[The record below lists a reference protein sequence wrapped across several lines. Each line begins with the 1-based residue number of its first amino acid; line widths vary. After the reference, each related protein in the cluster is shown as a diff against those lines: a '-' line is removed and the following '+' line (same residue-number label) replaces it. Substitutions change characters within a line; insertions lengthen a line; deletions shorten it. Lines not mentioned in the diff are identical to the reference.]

1 MVEQMIDIYI
11 SLVAALSTIAGAF
24 SYFSKV
30 KNRQTPKMPLLFIM
44 SLIVGSVFGVAAL
57 YVTAQSP
64 SWSTIVV
71 ILLATMPVM
80 MSAVFY
86 KTFKESK
93 SPLGDIQVQVGDKVL
108 PFAATR
114 ANGSEFT
121 HEELKGQRILL
132 KFFRGSW
139 CPYCSMELKMFE
151 EMKPIF
157 DRFNVKIVALS
168 NDEVA
173 AAQKHQQR
181 DHLTHEILSDPDL
194 KVIKK
199 YGVEHHKALGG
210 DGVSS
215 MTLFGLPFPTKMK
228 YKPMAIPTSI
238 LIDEYGVI
246 QWIDQAEDVRLR
258 ASEEKLLAALNAS
271 FAN

>member
-1 MVEQMIDIYI
+1 MLDIYV
-11 SLVAALSTIAGAF
+11 SLTAALVTAAGAL

-30 KNRQTPKMPLLFIM
+30 KKRQTPKMPLLFIS
-44 SLIVGSVFGVAAL
+44 SLVVGSILGLSAL
-57 YVTAQSP
+57 SVTATSP
-64 SWSTIVV
+64 SWSSAVV
-71 ILLATMPVM
+71 VLLASLPIM
-80 MSAVFY
+80 MSVVFY

-93 SPLGDIQVQVGDKVL
+93 SPLGDIQVQVGDTIL
-108 PFAATR
+108 PYAATR
-114 ANGSEFT
+114 ANGSAFT

-139 CPYCSMELKMFE
+139 CPYCSQELKMFE

-157 DRFNVKIVALS
+157 DRYNVKIVALS
-168 NDEVA
+168 NDDVA

-181 DHLTHEILSDPDL
+181 DHLTHLMLSDPDL
-194 KVIKK
+194 KVIKQ

-210 DGVSS
+210 DGASS

-238 LIDEYGVI
+238 LIDENGII

-258 ASEEKLLAALNAS
+258 ASEEKLQGALKAS
-271 FAN
+271 FARA